1 MTLLTCSAVRRRLP
15 AFHDRELPVR
25 ELIAIEGHVT
35 ECPPCAKELGEL
47 QQIGAALR
55 MAAAPGPAEDWTG
68 VAPGVISRM
77 RAEANESLSARTQRL
92 FEDMHLVWIA
102 LASTAGTFLCGAA
115 VAGMLHFASEERTDS
130 MAGVIAVM
138 AAPSGSDLN
147 PARLDGR
154 IRVPSLPED
163 GVVSA
168 ALANKP
174 TDDELVLALSA
185 IVTREGRVAGL
196 SVLTND
202 HDRGQ
207 VTDILHAISH
217 ARLQPAQS
225 GNTPVAVNLVW
236 LLAHTTVRG
245 KLSS

>member
-1 MTLLTCSAVRRRLP
+1 MTLLTCAAVRRRLP

-25 ELIAIEGHVT
+25 ELIAIEGHVS
-35 ECPPCAKELGEL
+35 ECPPCAYELGAL

-55 MAAAPGPAEDWTG
+55 AAAAPSPAEDWAG
-68 VAPGVISRM
+68 VAPGVISRI
-77 RAEANESLSARTQRL
+77 RAEESQSFSARAHSL

-115 VAGMLHFASEERTDS
+115 VAGMLHFASEERTNS
-130 MAGVIAVM
+130 LAAVIAVM

-163 GVVSA
+163 GLVSA
-168 ALANKP
+168 TLARKASE
-174 TDDELVLALSA
+174 DDIVLALSA
-185 IVTREGRVAGL
+185 VVTREGRVAGL

-202 HDRGQ
+202 HDRGE
-207 VTDILHAISH
+207 VKDILHAISH
-217 ARLQPAQS
+217 ARLQPAQA